1 FLLRDRRHRFLL
13 SRIVTCEGAALKTAL
28 VEPCPGKILLG
39 HASDRHN
46 ESMKLHIGERLE
58 GAGPAQQPGG
68 YVVTAVVR
76 ETPWH
81 GLYAGKKIFYNF
93 DFTAKRVR
101 ETDDVEWLDVF
112 LRTNR
117 YPILDDPA
125 YVQQRRALARAE
137 VRAILGNRHSN
148 LWPEPLDLLEI
159 ENTRDPFAFAD
170 DPARGGEP
178 IIVYARPHGRFTPDW
193 QQQILPIS

>member
-1 FLLRDRRHRFLL
+1 MHVRCSRRCKRFYVGCDRYNNR
-13 SRIVTCEGAALKTAL
+13 
-28 VEPCPGKILLG
+28 
-39 HASDRHN
+39 
-46 ESMKLHIGERLE
+46 MKLTVGERLE

-68 YVVTAVVR
+68 YVVTSVIR

-101 ETDDVEWLDVF
+101 ETDEVEWLDLF
-112 LRTNR
+112 LPPNR
-117 YPILDDPA
+117 YPILDDLS

-137 VRAILGNRHSN
+137 VRSILGNRHSN

-159 ENTRDPFAFAD
+159 DNTRDPFAFSVEGAK
-170 DPARGGEP
+170 AIEP
-178 IIVYARPHGRFTPDW
+178 
-193 QQQILPIS
+193 

>member
-1 FLLRDRRHRFLL
+1 
-13 SRIVTCEGAALKTAL
+13 
-28 VEPCPGKILLG
+28 
-39 HASDRHN
+39 
-46 ESMKLHIGERLE
+46 MKLQVGERLE
-58 GAGPAQQPGG
+58 GTGPESQPGG
-68 YVVTAVVR
+68 YLVTSVVR

-81 GLYAGKKIFYNF
+81 GLYTAKKIFYNF

-117 YPILDDPA
+117 YPILDDPI

-137 VRAILGNRHSN
+137 VRTVLGNRNSN

-159 ENTRDPFAFAD
+159 ENTRDPFAFTD
-170 DPARGGEP
+170 DPSRGREP
-178 IIVYARPHGRFTPDW
+178 IVVYTKPQGRFTAEW
-193 QQQILPIS
+193 QQQIVPIASVLSVLAELLEFMQQAHFEGLL